1 MTDTNPIEDLRRA
14 VREIRAACGTTP
26 PNMVL
31 VSPAIP
37 PALDAHA
44 DRAERRERKALR
56 RGLSARYEQR
66 RRQRAQGVAGV
77 RHERRRTAAR
87 RLARSIPETRALAE
101 RMGGRSQLLA
111 ASS

>member
-1 MTDTNPIEDLRRA
+1 VTDTNPIEDLRRA

-44 DRAERRERKALR
+44 DRAERRERTQTNSHL
-56 RGLSARYEQR
+56 LF
-66 RRQRAQGVAGV
+66 V
-77 RHERRRTAAR
+77 RTLQMFCELH
-87 RLARSIPETRALAE
+87 
-101 RMGGRSQLLA
+101 
-111 ASS
+111 